1 MFLQTAGGDS
11 MLMSETAPLIPSTQ
25 QEASS
30 IPAEP
35 TEEEQ
40 IEQIKLNMD
49 WLNEIK
55 DHIDE
60 DIWLN
65 LTTSLEEM
73 LEELEAE

>member
-1 MFLQTAGGDS
+1 